1 MPQTNGARW
10 RLPIIMAA
18 LLLCRARFLV
28 AAVKFGTWRKS
39 LGTPEA
45 DREQSRPDKEEAKR
59 QAARIE
65 RAAQLLPF
73 HIKCLPRA
81 MALSWVLRDR
91 MIRHSVVFA
100 VRPAQFRGSLDD
112 LHAWVEVEGEKVLGD
127 LPGTWAELH
136 RIGE

>member
-1 MPQTNGARW
+1 MG
-10 RLPIIMAA
+10 IIAAA

-28 AAVKFGTWRKS
+28 AAVKFGTWRKT
-39 LGTPEA
+39 LGTPWT
-45 DREQSRPDKEEAKR
+45 DREQSRPDKAEAKR
-59 QAARIE
+59 QAVRIE

-73 HIKCLPRA
+73 HMKCLPRA

-112 LHAWVEVEGEKVLGD
+112 LHVVGIREEAGRRSEIADAIKV
-127 LPGTWAELH
+127 PGGRLRVGAAQLQ
-136 RIGE
+136 RA

>member
-1 MPQTNGARW
+1 
-10 RLPIIMAA
+10 
-18 LLLCRARFLV
+18 V
-28 AAVKFGTWRKS
+28 AAVKFGTWRKT
-39 LGTPEA
+39 LGTPWT
-45 DREQSRPDKEEAKR
+45 DRERSRPDRAEAKR

-65 RAAQLLPF
+65 RAAQVLPF

-81 MALSWVLRDR
+81 MALSWVLRAR

-127 LPGTWAELH
+127 LPGSWAELH